1 MSEYIHIGKIVAAHG
16 IGGQIIIEH
25 ALGKPINFKG
35 IDAIFVEKNT
45 ASFIP
50 YFITSAVAKTDTL
63 THLQIEGIQN
73 REATQ
78 ILISKKVWL
87 PQAEFQQLVDKS
99 SPLAL
104 LGYMVKENGN
114 KHWLC
119 NNKIL
124 TEWTSNESWT
134 FLSGKLPLSD
144 MEDAFESWTFPSKES
159 AKEHF
164 NDRSFDEDW

>member
-1 MSEYIHIGKIVAAHG
+1 MITDNSQRKINAISNLARRQEY
-16 IGGQIIIEH
+16 
-25 ALGKPINFKG
+25 
-35 IDAIFVEKNT
+35 T
-45 ASFIP
+45 
-50 YFITSAVAKTDTL
+50 YITRNCDM
-63 THLQIEGIQN
+63 
-73 REATQ
+73 
-78 ILISKKVWL
+78 
-87 PQAEFQQLVDKS
+87 
-99 SPLAL
+99 
-104 LGYMVKENGN
+104 YMVKENGN

>member
-1 MSEYIHIGKIVAAHG
+1 MISNSTKTKIN
-16 IGGQIIIEH
+16 
-25 ALGKPINFKG
+25 K
-35 IDAIFVEKNT
+35 
-45 ASFIP
+45 
-50 YFITSAVAKTDTL
+50 L
-63 THLQIEGIQN
+63 TN
-73 REATQ
+73 REQRQTYMY
-78 ILISKKVWL
+78 ITKNC
-87 PQAEFQQLVDKS
+87 DM
-99 SPLAL
+99 
-104 LGYMVKENGN
+104 YMVKENNN

-164 NDRSFDEDW
+164 NDRSFDKDW